1 MATRLETVGGGNM
14 GLELDQ
20 VTAQVF
26 EELRR
31 VPIVATKSGNRN
43 FTFSLLGAFVDD
55 YGQNSKMITSAM
67 ITSAAIY
74 VPDVPEIRSYGQ
86 RRTLSS
92 NEMCYIIAMNPPM
105 EDAEIEDAD
114 PTESNDDETV
124 VNKKKGR
131 KPKRILIGAGELVL
145 AQGSLDQLVN
155 SRQLTLD
162 CYHPTS
168 TFSGVEVLRV
178 SGENCLAFSHQ
189 AYLIKLL
196 KKQKEL
202 DRALSG
208 YGGLRGKSSETDW
221 REEAK
226 KLKEWLR
233 TERLDHKKL
242 SREYAT
248 LEEQAVNLRI
258 AQVTARAERE
268 SERGQLL
275 YSLAQDLVTH
285 LIRKGEYNSEGI
297 ILCPSIEHT
306 PTRVSFDRKLRLN
319 NIDDQLL
326 LVFGADAKK
335 GIDGKT
341 DENGDTVY
349 PSQNIR
355 YYTNFGTTY
364 GSYFGAERFSKDL
377 PLPAL
382 MAKLIEIELRGKE
395 ELPNLTPQL
404 LEKRVA
410 GFTPE
415 HIEQAL
421 QANLLAMGAPSR
433 GSKYFIW
440 TSVQNILAEIYPYLE
455 RYHLD
460 FDKSKP

>member
-1 MATRLETVGGGNM
+1 MATRLETVGGGNA

-26 EELRR
+26 EELRL
-31 VPIVATKSGNRN
+31 VPVVATKLGNRN
-43 FTFSLLGAFVDD
+43 FTFSLLSAFVDD

-67 ITSAAIY
+67 ITSATIY
-74 VPDVPEIRSYGQ
+74 FPDVPEIRSYGQ

-92 NEMCYIIAMNPPM
+92 NEMVYIVAMNPPM
-105 EDAEIEDAD
+105 EDAEIEGAD
-114 PTESNDDETV
+114 PAESNDLEKI

-131 KPKRILIGAGELVL
+131 KPKKILIGAGELVL
-145 AQGSLDQLVN
+145 ARGSLDQLVN

-162 CYHPTS
+162 CYHPNS

-178 SGENCLAFSHQ
+178 TGENCLAFSPQ

-202 DRALSG
+202 DQALAG
-208 YGGLRGKSSETDW
+208 YGGLKRKSSETNW
-221 REEAK
+221 EEEAK
-226 KLKEWLR
+226 KLKELLR
-233 TERLDHKKL
+233 TERLNHRQL
-242 SREYAT
+242 SREYAI
-248 LEEQAVNLRI
+248 LEEQAVDLRI
-258 AQVTARAERE
+258 AKVAARAEKE

-275 YSLAQDLVTH
+275 YSLAQDLVAH
-285 LIRKGEYNSEGI
+285 LIRKGEYSSEGI
-297 ILCPSIEHT
+297 ILCPSIEHI
-306 PTRVSFDRKLRLN
+306 PIRVNFERKLRLG
-319 NIDDQLL
+319 NIDDQPL
-326 LVFGADAKK
+326 LVFGADAKS
-335 GIDGKT
+335 GTDGKT
-341 DENGDTVY
+341 NGNGDTVY
-349 PSQNIR
+349 PSQSIR
-355 YYTNFGTTY
+355 YYTHFGTTY
-364 GSYFGAERFSKDL
+364 GYYFDAERFSKDL

-382 MAKLIEIELRGKE
+382 MAKLMEIELRGKK

-410 GFTPE
+410 GFTSE
-415 HIEQAL
+415 HIDQAL
-421 QANLLAMGAPSR
+421 QANLLAMVLSR

-440 TSVQNILAEIYPYLE
+440 TSIQNTLAEIYPYLE